1 MRALALTSYRRVF
14 MACELNINPGG
25 RLALAP
31 CAELSRPTAFR
42 QDMRGDRFKTFG
54 NMLKCHYFES
64 AACIQGSGVLLT
76 RFDKAPSMH
85 HILIFLFGLLPMI
98 AVAVDFDERTQ
109 RLPLGRVMAL
119 LEDPSRSATI
129 EEVVALDAA
138 GKFVQSTED
147 VVNAGY
153 SRSAFWLR
161 VDLNYRAD
169 SATER
174 GRRWLELAYPPL
186 DHLDLYLP
194 DGPGTYRLAQR
205 SGDALPF
212 HDRQIR
218 QRNHLFELELAPNQP
233 QRIYLRLESQGS
245 IQIPLTLWAPVAYLE
260 EQSGHVYVLAIIY
273 GVLLVMLVYNLFIY
287 LSVRDR
293 SYLYYIL
300 YIASFGLY
308 QVSVNGLGVQ
318 YLWPN
323 WPWWANASTPF
334 LIGAAGLF
342 GCQFARSFLHTSEH
356 SPWIDHTL
364 MLLMALGVLTMILSL
379 FASYALALRM
389 ATFLAL
395 WFILVIF
402 VAGIVAWHRGMRV
415 ARYFLIAW
423 SAFLIGG
430 QINTL
435 MVLGYLPHM
444 FLTMYAGQI
453 GSALE
458 VALLSLA
465 LADRINMMK
474 EERARVLEE
483 TGRKL
488 AEMNRELTESNRLK
502 DQFLANVTHEL
513 RTPMHGVLGS
523 LELMRTLE
531 LNGELDQY
539 QRIATG
545 SAREMMQLVNDIL
558 ALTELQAGRLQLHD
572 EPFEL
577 RVMADE
583 LARIYGPRAAVR
595 GLELHVHLA
604 EHLPAHCVADVSK
617 LKQSLGYLLDNA
629 IKFTP
634 QGQVTLALNG
644 RDDDQSRF
652 VLEVEVIDTGIG
664 FEEPADDSLYQHFRQ
679 LNGSMTR
686 QHGGLGIGLSLCRQL
701 VELQGGEISYWSE
714 LGSGSRFMVR
724 LPLRLG

>member
-1 MRALALTSYRRVF
+1 
-14 MACELNINPGG
+14 MACELNINPAG

-31 CAELSRPTAFR
+31 CAELSRLTTLL
-42 QDMRGDRFKTFG
+42 QDRFLG
-54 NMLKCHYFES
+54 RIHGARNMLKCHYFES
-64 AACIQGSGVLLT
+64 AACIQGSGVPLT
-76 RFDKAPSMH
+76 WFDKVLSMH

-98 AVAVDFDERTQ
+98 SSAVDFDERTQ
-109 RLPLGRVMAL
+109 RLPLGQVMAVW
-119 LEDPSRSATI
+119 EDPSRSATI
-129 EEVVALDAA
+129 EDVVALDAA
-138 GKFVQSTED
+138 GRFVKGQDEIL
-147 VVNAGY
+147 NAGY

-161 VDLNYRAD
+161 IDLNYRAE
-169 SATER
+169 SAAGLSR
-174 GRRWLELAYPPL
+174 WWLELAYPPL
-186 DHLDLYLP
+186 DNLDLFLP
-194 DGPGTYRLAQR
+194 DGPDSYRLAQR

-212 HDRQIR
+212 QERQIK
-218 QRNHLFELELAPNQP
+218 QRNHLFELELAPGEP
-233 QRIYLRLESQGS
+233 QRIYLRLESEGS

-260 EQSGHVYVLAIIY
+260 EQSGHIYVLAIIY
-273 GVLLVMLVYNLFIY
+273 GVLLVMLFYNLFIY

-356 SPWIDHTL
+356 SLWIDRTL
-364 MLLMALGVLTMILSL
+364 MLLMALGALTMILSL
-379 FASYALALRM
+379 TASYALALRV
-389 ATFLAL
+389 ATFFAL

-402 VAGIVAWHRGMRV
+402 AAGIVAWWRGMRV

-465 LADRINMMK
+465 LADRINTMK
-474 EERARVLEE
+474 EERARVLAE

-488 AEMNRELTESNRLK
+488 AEMNRELAESNRLK

-523 LELMRTLE
+523 LELMRTLD
-531 LNGELDQY
+531 LSGELDQY

-577 RVMADE
+577 REMASE
-583 LARIYGPRAAVR
+583 LARVYGPRAAVR
-595 GLELHVHLA
+595 GLEFQVHLA
-604 EHLPAHCVADVSK
+604 DHLPAYVVADASK

-634 QGQVTLALNG
+634 QGQVTLALSG
-644 RDDDQSRF
+644 HDDAQSRF
-652 VLEVEVIDTGIG
+652 VLEAEVIDTGIG
-664 FEEPADDSLYQHFRQ
+664 FEGPTDDSMYQHFRQ

-686 QHGGLGIGLSLCRQL
+686 QYGGLGIGLSLCRQL
-701 VELQGGEISYWSE
+701 VDLQGGEISYHSE

-724 LPLRLG
+724 LPLKLN

>member
-1 MRALALTSYRRVF
+1 
-14 MACELNINPGG
+14 
-25 RLALAP
+25 
-31 CAELSRPTAFR
+31 
-42 QDMRGDRFKTFG
+42 
-54 NMLKCHYFES
+54 
-64 AACIQGSGVLLT
+64 
-76 RFDKAPSMH
+76 MH
-85 HILIFLFGLLPMI
+85 HIFLLLLALLPAMSG
-98 AVAVDFDERTQ
+98 AVELNSNTQ
-109 RLPLGRVMAL
+109 RLPLGQVMAV
-119 LEDPSRSATI
+119 LEDPSREATI
-129 EEVVALDAA
+129 AEVVALDAA
-138 GKFVQSTED
+138 GRFVESDED
-147 VVNAGY
+147 VLNAGY

-161 VDLNYRAD
+161 IDLNYRAEPP
-169 SATER
+169 AER
-174 GRRWLELAYPPL
+174 SRWWLELAYPPL

-194 DGPGTYRLAQR
+194 DGRGGYRLAQQ

-212 HDRQIR
+212 HERQIR
-218 QRNHLFELELAPNQP
+218 QRNHLFDLQLAPNQP

-245 IQIPLTLWAPVAYLE
+245 IQIPLTLWSPVAYLE
-260 EQSGHVYVLAIIY
+260 EQSGHIYVLAIIY
-273 GVLLVMLVYNLFIY
+273 GVLLVMLFYNLFIY

-323 WPWWANASTPF
+323 WAWWANASTPF

-356 SPWIDHTL
+356 SPWIDRAL
-364 MLLMALGVLTMILSL
+364 MLLMGLGAVTMIVSL
-379 FASYALALRM
+379 TSSYALALRM

-402 VAGIVAWHRGMRV
+402 VAAIVAWHRGMRV

-435 MVLGYLPHM
+435 MVLGYLPHN
-444 FLTMYAGQI
+444 FITMYAGQI

-474 EERARVLEE
+474 EERAQVLMD

-488 AEMNRELTESNRLK
+488 EAMNRELAESNRLK

-513 RTPMHGVLGS
+513 RTPMHGVIGS

-531 LNGELDQY
+531 LSGELEQY
-539 QRIATG
+539 QRIASG
-545 SAREMMQLVNDIL
+545 SARDMMQLVNDIL
-558 ALTELQAGRLQLHD
+558 ALTELQAGK
-572 EPFEL
+572 L
-577 RVMADE
+577 RVRNAPFSLRLLADE
-583 LARIYGPRAAVR
+583 LYAEFGARAATR
-595 GLELHVHLA
+595 GLSFDLELDGQQPEILVGDA
-604 EHLPAHCVADVSK
+604 GK

-629 IKFTP
+629 IKFTLR
-634 QGQVTLALNG
+634 GGVTLSVNG
-644 RDDDQSRF
+644 YETAPGYMLD
-652 VLEVEVIDTGIG
+652 VTVIDTGVG
-664 FEEPADDSLYQHFRQ
+664 FDAPVDDSLFEYFRQ
-679 LNGSMTR
+679 LDGSMTR
-686 QHGGLGIGLSLCRQL
+686 QYGGLGIGLSLCKQL
-701 VELQGGEISYWSE
+701 VELQGGTVSCQSE
-714 LGSGSRFMVR
+714 PGRGSRFQVL
-724 LPLRLG
+724 LPVELT

>member
-1 MRALALTSYRRVF
+1 
-14 MACELNINPGG
+14 
-25 RLALAP
+25 
-31 CAELSRPTAFR
+31 
-42 QDMRGDRFKTFG
+42 
-54 NMLKCHYFES
+54 
-64 AACIQGSGVLLT
+64 
-76 RFDKAPSMH
+76 MH
-85 HILIFLFGLLPMI
+85 NILIFLFGLLPMI
-98 AVAVDFDERTQ
+98 ASAVDFDLQTQ
-109 RLPLGRVMAL
+109 RLPLGRLMAVM
-119 LEDPSRSATI
+119 EDPSRAVTI
-129 EEVVALDAA
+129 DEVVALDAA
-138 GKFVQSTED
+138 GRFVESHQD
-147 VVNAGY
+147 VLNAGY

-161 VDLNYRAD
+161 IDLNYRAE
-169 SATER
+169 AQAEL
-174 GRRWLELAYPPL
+174 RRWWLELAYPPL

-194 DGPGTYRLAQR
+194 DGVGGYRLAQR

-212 HDRQIR
+212 HERQIQ
-218 QRNHLFELELAPNQP
+218 QRNHLFELDLPSNQP
-233 QRIYLRLESQGS
+233 QRIYLRLESEGS
-245 IQIPLTLWAPVAYLE
+245 IQVPLTLWAPVAYLE
-260 EQSGHVYVLAIIY
+260 DQSGHIYVLAIIY
-273 GVLLVMLVYNLFIY
+273 GVLLVMLFYNLFIY

-293 SYLYYIL
+293 SYLFYIL
-300 YIASFGLY
+300 YIGSFGLY

-342 GCQFARSFLHTSEH
+342 GCQFARSFLHTREH
-356 SPWIDHTL
+356 SPWIDRAL
-364 MLLMALGVLTMILSL
+364 MLLMALGVLTMV
-379 FASYALALRM
+379 LALVANYAVALRT
-389 ATFLAL
+389 ATLLAL
-395 WFILVIF
+395 SFTLVIF
-402 VAGIVAWHRGMRV
+402 VAGVVAWRRGMRV

-474 EERARVLEE
+474 EDRARLLEE

-488 AEMNRELTESNRLK
+488 EDMNRELAESNRLK

-531 LNGELDQY
+531 LNGELAQY

-558 ALTELQAGRLQLHD
+558 ALTELQAGRLKLHN
-572 EPFEL
+572 EAFEL
-577 RVMADE
+577 REMADE
-583 LARIYGPRAAVR
+583 LAQIYGPRAASR
-595 GLELHVHLA
+595 GLAFHLELA
-604 EHLPAHCVADVSK
+604 AHLPEYVIADAPK

-634 QGQVTLALNG
+634 QGQVTLVLSG
-644 RDDDQSRF
+644 HDDAKSRYI
-652 VLEVEVIDTGIG
+652 LEAEVIDTGIG
-664 FEEPADDSLYQHFRQ
+664 FEAFAEDSLFQHFRQ

-686 QHGGLGIGLSLCRQL
+686 QYGGLGIGLSLCRQL
-701 VELQGGEISYWSE
+701 VELQGGEISYRSE
-714 LGSGSRFMVR
+714 LGAGSRFRVR
-724 LPLRLG
+724 MPLLLG

>member
-1 MRALALTSYRRVF
+1 
-14 MACELNINPGG
+14 
-25 RLALAP
+25 
-31 CAELSRPTAFR
+31 
-42 QDMRGDRFKTFG
+42 
-54 NMLKCHYFES
+54 
-64 AACIQGSGVLLT
+64 
-76 RFDKAPSMH
+76 MH
-85 HILIFLFGLLPMI
+85 NVLIFLFGLLPMI
-98 AVAVDFDERTQ
+98 ANAVDFDLQTQ
-109 RLPLGRVMAL
+109 RLPLGRLMAVM
-119 LEDPSRSATI
+119 EDPGRDVTI
-129 EEVVALDAA
+129 DEVVSLDAA
-138 GKFVQSTED
+138 GRFVESKED
-147 VVNAGY
+147 VLNAGY

-161 VDLNYRAD
+161 IDLNYRAE
-169 SATER
+169 STTER
-174 GRRWLELAYPPL
+174 RRWWLELAYPPL
-186 DHLDLYLP
+186 DHVDLYLP
-194 DGPGTYRLAQR
+194 DGLGSYHLAQR

-212 HDRQIR
+212 HERQIK
-218 QRNHLFELELAPNQP
+218 QRNHLFELDLPSNQP
-233 QRIYLRLESQGS
+233 QRIYLRLESEGS
-245 IQIPLTLWAPVAYLE
+245 IQVPLTLWAPVAYLE
-260 EQSGHVYVLAIIY
+260 DQSGHIYVLAIIY
-273 GVLLVMLVYNLFIY
+273 GVLLVMLFYNLFIY

-293 SYLYYIL
+293 SYLFYIL
-300 YIASFGLY
+300 YIGSFGLY
-308 QVSVNGLGVQ
+308 QVSVNGLGVE

-342 GCQFARSFLHTSEH
+342 GCQFARSFLHTREH
-356 SPWIDHTL
+356 SPWIDRAL
-364 MLLMALGVLTMILSL
+364 MLLMALGVLTMVLALI
-379 FASYALALRM
+379 AGYALALRV
-389 ATFLAL
+389 ATLLAL
-395 WFILVIF
+395 SFTLIIFI
-402 VAGIVAWHRGMRV
+402 AGVVAWRRGMRV

-435 MVLGYLPHM
+435 MVLGYLPHL

-474 EERARVLEE
+474 EDRARLLEE

-488 AEMNRELTESNRLK
+488 EDMNRELAESNRLK

-531 LNGELDQY
+531 LNGELAQY

-558 ALTELQAGRLQLHD
+558 ALAELQAGRLKLHND
-572 EPFEL
+572 SFEL
-577 RVMADE
+577 REMADE
-583 LARIYGPRAAVR
+583 LAQIYAPRAAVR
-595 GLELHVHLA
+595 GLEFQIQLA
-604 EHLPAHCVADVSK
+604 PHLPEYVIADAPK

-634 QGQVTLALNG
+634 QGQVTLALSG
-644 RDDDQSRF
+644 YDDAESRYI
-652 VLEVEVIDTGIG
+652 LEAEVIDTGIG
-664 FEEPADDSLYQHFRQ
+664 FEASAEESLFQHFRQ

-701 VELQGGEISYWSE
+701 VELLGGEISYRSE
-714 LGSGSRFMVR
+714 VGAGSRFRVR
-724 LPLRLG
+724 MPLLLG

>member
-1 MRALALTSYRRVF
+1 
-14 MACELNINPGG
+14 
-25 RLALAP
+25 
-31 CAELSRPTAFR
+31 
-42 QDMRGDRFKTFG
+42 
-54 NMLKCHYFES
+54 
-64 AACIQGSGVLLT
+64 
-76 RFDKAPSMH
+76 MH
-85 HILIFLFGLLPMI
+85 HILVFLFGLLPMI
-98 AVAVDFDERTQ
+98 ASAVDFDEHTQ
-109 RLPLGRVMAL
+109 RLPLGQIMAV
-119 LEDPSRSATI
+119 LEDPDRNATI
-129 EEVVALDAA
+129 EEVIALDAA
-138 GKFVQSTED
+138 GKFVKSQEQ
-147 VVNAGY
+147 VLNAGY

-169 SATER
+169 LPAEHSR
-174 GRRWLELAYPPL
+174 WWLELAYPPL
-186 DHLDLYLP
+186 DYLDLYLP
-194 DGPGTYRLAQR
+194 DEDGSYNLAQR

-212 HDRQIR
+212 HERQIK
-218 QRNHLFELELAPNQP
+218 QRNHLFELKLAPNQP
-233 QRIYLRLESQGS
+233 KRIYLRLESQGS

-260 EQSGHVYVLAIIY
+260 EQSGHIYVLAIIY
-273 GVLLVMLVYNLFIY
+273 GVLLVMLFYNLFIY

-293 SYLYYIL
+293 SYLFYIL

-342 GCQFARSFLHTSEH
+342 GCQFARSFLHTSDH
-356 SPWIDHTL
+356 SPWIDRAL
-364 MLLMALGVLTMILSL
+364 LLLMALGALTMFLSL
-379 FASYALALRM
+379 AASYALALRM
-389 ATFLAL
+389 ATMLAL

-488 AEMNRELTESNRLK
+488 EEMNRELAESNRLK

-531 LNGELDQY
+531 LSGEMDQY

-558 ALTELQAGRLQLHD
+558 ALTELQAGRLQLHNESFD
-572 EPFEL
+572 V
-577 RVMADE
+577 RAVADE
-583 LARIYGPRAAVR
+583 LARTYGPRAAVR
-595 GLELHVHLA
+595 GLEFQVHIA
-604 EHLPAHCVADVSK
+604 DHLPERLIGDATK
-617 LKQSLGYLLDNA
+617 LQQSLGYLLDNG

-634 QGQVTLALNG
+634 QGQVTLALSG
-644 RDDDQSRF
+644 PDEAGSRF
-652 VLEVEVIDTGIG
+652 VLEAEVIDTGIG
-664 FEEPADDSLYQHFRQ
+664 FETPADDSLYQHFRQ

-686 QHGGLGIGLSLCRQL
+686 QYGGLGIGLSLCRQL
-701 VELQGGEISYWSE
+701 VELQGGEISYRSE
-714 LGSGSRFMVR
+714 VGSGSRFMVR
-724 LPLRLG
+724 LPLRLV

>member
-1 MRALALTSYRRVF
+1 M
-14 MACELNINPGG
+14 
-25 RLALAP
+25 
-31 CAELSRPTAFR
+31 
-42 QDMRGDRFKTFG
+42 
-54 NMLKCHYFES
+54 HY
-64 AACIQGSGVLLT
+64 IVL
-76 RFDKAPSMH
+76 
-85 HILIFLFGLLPMI
+85 FLFGLFPI
-98 AVAVDFDERTQ
+98 IVNAVEFNEHTQ
-109 RLPLGRVMAL
+109 RLPLGRVMAV
-119 LEDPSRSATI
+119 LEDPSRSAAI
-129 EEVVALDAA
+129 EDVIALDAA
-138 GKFVQSTED
+138 GSFVASQDE
-147 VVNAGY
+147 VLNAGY

-161 VDLNYRAD
+161 IDLNYRAEPAAGN
-169 SATER
+169 SR
-174 GRRWLELAYPPL
+174 WWLELAYPPL
-186 DHLDLYLP
+186 DHLDLYLG
-194 DGPGTYRLAQR
+194 DATGAYRLAQR

-212 HDRQIR
+212 SERQIH
-218 QRNHLFELELAPNQP
+218 QRNHLFKLELTPNLP

-245 IQIPLTLWAPVAYLE
+245 IQIPLTLWSPVAYLE
-260 EQSGHVYVLAIIY
+260 EQSGHIYVLAIIY
-273 GVLLVMLVYNLFIY
+273 GVLLVMLFYNLFIY

-356 SPWIDHTL
+356 SPWIDRAL
-364 MLLMALGVLTMILSL
+364 MLLMALGALTMVLSL
-379 FASYALALRM
+379 TASYALALRT

-402 VAGIVAWHRGMRV
+402 VAGVVAWRRGMRV
-415 ARYFLIAW
+415 ARYFLLAW

-430 QINTL
+430 LINTL

-444 FLTMYAGQI
+444 YLTMYAGQI

-488 AEMNRELTESNRLK
+488 EQMNRELAESNRLK

-513 RTPMHGVLGS
+513 RTPMHGILGS

-531 LNGELDQY
+531 LNEELAQY

-558 ALTELQAGRLQLHD
+558 ALTELQAGRLQPHD
-572 EPFEL
+572 EPFML
-577 RVMADE
+577 REMVDE
-583 LARIYGPRAAVR
+583 LTRSYGSRAAVR
-595 GLELHVHLA
+595 GLEFHVDFA
-604 EHLPAHCVADVSK
+604 ENLPKQVIADASK

-629 IKFTP
+629 IKFTT
-634 QGQVTLALNG
+634 QGQVTLVLCG
-644 RDDDQSRF
+644 YDEGQSRF
-652 VLEVEVIDTGIG
+652 VLEAEVIDTGIG
-664 FEEPADDSLYQHFRQ
+664 IERPADDSLYQHFRQ

-686 QHGGLGIGLSLCRQL
+686 PYGGLGIGLSLCRQL
-701 VELQGGEISYWSE
+701 VELQGGEISYRSE

-724 LPLRLG
+724 LPLRLS

>member
-1 MRALALTSYRRVF
+1 MR
-14 MACELNINPGG
+14 
-25 RLALAP
+25 
-31 CAELSRPTAFR
+31 
-42 QDMRGDRFKTFG
+42 
-54 NMLKCHYFES
+54 
-64 AACIQGSGVLLT
+64 
-76 RFDKAPSMH
+76 
-85 HILIFLFGLLPMI
+85 HILLFLIALLP
-98 AVAVDFDERTQ
+98 AVVSAVDFDSRTQ
-109 RLPLGRVMAL
+109 RLPLGQLMAV
-119 LEDPSRSATI
+119 LEDPTRKAGI
-129 EEVVALDAA
+129 EDVVVRDAA
-138 GKFVQSTED
+138 GEFEKSQHEVL
-147 VVNAGY
+147 NAGY

-161 VDLNYRAD
+161 IDLNPVAG
-169 SATER
+169 ATPAQQR
-174 GRRWLELAYPPL
+174 WWLELAYPPL

-194 DGPGTYRLAQR
+194 DGQGGYRLAQR

-212 HDRQIR
+212 DERPIKH
-218 QRNHLFELELAPNQP
+218 RNHLFELELPANQS
-233 QRIYLRLESQGS
+233 QRIYLRLESEGS
-245 IQIPLTLWAPVAYLE
+245 IQVPLTLWSPVAYLE
-260 EQSGHVYVLAIIY
+260 DQSGHIYVLAMIY
-273 GVLLVMLVYNLFIY
+273 GVLLAMMFYNLFIY

-300 YIASFGLY
+300 YIGSFGLY

-342 GCQFARSFLHTSEH
+342 GCQFARGFLHTRENSV
-356 SPWIDHTL
+356 WIDRLLIAL
-364 MLLMALGVLTMILSL
+364 MGLGVLTMIVSL
-379 FASYALALRM
+379 TSSYALALRM

-395 WFILVIF
+395 WFILVVFI
-402 VAGIVAWHRGMRV
+402 AGVVAWRRGMRV

-430 QINTL
+430 QVNTL

-474 EERARVLEE
+474 EERAQVLEE

-488 AEMNRELTESNRLK
+488 EEMNRELAENNRLK

-523 LELMRTLE
+523 LDLMRTVE
-531 LNGELDQY
+531 LSGELDQY

-545 SAREMMQLVNDIL
+545 SAKDMMRLVNDIL
-558 ALTELQAGRLQLHD
+558 ALVELQAGKIRVRN
-572 EPFEL
+572 EPFGL
-577 RVMADE
+577 RMLIDE
-583 LARIYGPRAAVR
+583 LYTLYGARAATR
-595 GLELHVHLA
+595 GLSFDLELDGR
-604 EHLPAHCVADVSK
+604 LPEVLLGDRGK
-617 LKQSLGYLLDNA
+617 LKQSLCYLLDNA

-634 QGQVTLALNG
+634 HGGITLAVRG
-644 RDDDQSRF
+644 E
-652 VLEVEVIDTGIG
+652 EVRPSGYMLDVTVIDTGVG
-664 FEEPADDSLYQHFRQ
+664 FECPGDDSLYQYFRQ
-679 LNGSMTR
+679 LDGSMTR

-701 VELQGGEISYWSE
+701 VDLQGGTIAYHSE
-714 LGSGSRFMVR
+714 PGRGSRFQVR
-724 LPLRLG
+724 LPLELA

>member
-1 MRALALTSYRRVF
+1 
-14 MACELNINPGG
+14 
-25 RLALAP
+25 
-31 CAELSRPTAFR
+31 
-42 QDMRGDRFKTFG
+42 
-54 NMLKCHYFES
+54 
-64 AACIQGSGVLLT
+64 
-76 RFDKAPSMH
+76 MH

-98 AVAVDFDERTQ
+98 ASAVDFDERTQ
-109 RLPLGRVMAL
+109 RLPLGQVMAVW
-119 LEDPSRSATI
+119 EDPSRSATI
-129 EEVVALDAA
+129 EDVVALDAA
-138 GKFVQSTED
+138 GGFVKGQAEIL
-147 VVNAGY
+147 NAGY

-161 VDLNYRAD
+161 IDLNYRAE
-169 SATER
+169 SAAGLSR
-174 GRRWLELAYPPL
+174 WWLELAYPPL
-186 DHLDLYLP
+186 DSLDLFLP
-194 DGPGTYRLAQR
+194 DGPDSYRLAQR

-212 HDRQIR
+212 QERQIK
-218 QRNHLFELELAPNQP
+218 QRNHLFELELAAGEP

-260 EQSGHVYVLAIIY
+260 EQSGHIYVLAIIY
-273 GVLLVMLVYNLFIY
+273 GVLLVMLFYNLFIY

-293 SYLYYIL
+293 SYLYYIF

-356 SPWIDHTL
+356 SPWIDRTL
-364 MLLMALGVLTMILSL
+364 MLLMALGALTMILSL
-379 FASYALALRM
+379 TASYALALRV

-402 VAGIVAWHRGMRV
+402 AAGIVAWRRGMRV

-430 QINTL
+430 LINTL

-483 TGRKL
+483 TGSKL
-488 AEMNRELTESNRLK
+488 EEMNRELAESNRLK

-523 LELMRTLE
+523 LELMRTLA
-531 LNGELDQY
+531 LDGELDHY

-545 SAREMMQLVNDIL
+545 SAREMMHLVNDIL
-558 ALTELQAGRLQLHD
+558 ALTELQAGRLQLHN

-577 RVMADE
+577 REMADE
-583 LARIYGPRAAVR
+583 LARVYGSRAAVR
-595 GLELHVHLA
+595 GLEFQVQLA
-604 EHLPAHCVADVSK
+604 EHLPVHCVADASK

-634 QGQVTLALNG
+634 QGQVTLVLSG
-644 RDDDQSRF
+644 HDDAQSRF
-652 VLEVEVIDTGIG
+652 VLEAEVIDTGIG
-664 FEEPADDSLYQHFRQ
+664 FEGPTDDSMYQHFRQ

-686 QHGGLGIGLSLCRQL
+686 QYGGLGIGLSLCRQL
-701 VELQGGEISYWSE
+701 VDLQGGEISYRSE

-724 LPLRLG
+724 LPLRLN

>member
-1 MRALALTSYRRVF
+1 
-14 MACELNINPGG
+14 
-25 RLALAP
+25 
-31 CAELSRPTAFR
+31 
-42 QDMRGDRFKTFG
+42 
-54 NMLKCHYFES
+54 
-64 AACIQGSGVLLT
+64 
-76 RFDKAPSMH
+76 MH

-98 AVAVDFDERTQ
+98 ASAVDFDERTQ
-109 RLPLGRVMAL
+109 RLPLGQVMAVW
-119 LEDPSRSATI
+119 EDPSRSATI
-129 EEVVALDAA
+129 EDVVALDAA
-138 GKFVQSTED
+138 GGFVKGQAEIL
-147 VVNAGY
+147 NAGY

-161 VDLNYRAD
+161 IDLNYRAE
-169 SATER
+169 SAAGLSR
-174 GRRWLELAYPPL
+174 WWLELAYPPL
-186 DHLDLYLP
+186 DSLDLFLP
-194 DGPGTYRLAQR
+194 DGPDSYRLAQR

-212 HDRQIR
+212 QERQIK
-218 QRNHLFELELAPNQP
+218 QRNHLFELELAAGEP

-260 EQSGHVYVLAIIY
+260 EQSGHIYVLAIIY
-273 GVLLVMLVYNLFIY
+273 GVLLVMLFYNLFIY

-293 SYLYYIL
+293 SYLYYIF

-356 SPWIDHTL
+356 SPWIDRTL
-364 MLLMALGVLTMILSL
+364 MLLMALGALTMILSL
-379 FASYALALRM
+379 TASYALALRV

-402 VAGIVAWHRGMRV
+402 AAGIVAWRRGMRV

-430 QINTL
+430 LINTL

-483 TGRKL
+483 TGSKL
-488 AEMNRELTESNRLK
+488 EEMNRELAESNRLK

-523 LELMRTLE
+523 LELMRTLA
-531 LNGELDQY
+531 LDGELDHY

-545 SAREMMQLVNDIL
+545 SAREMMHLVNDIL
-558 ALTELQAGRLQLHD
+558 ALTELQAGRLQLHN

-577 RVMADE
+577 REMADE
-583 LARIYGPRAAVR
+583 LARVYGSRAAVR
-595 GLELHVHLA
+595 GLEFQVQLA
-604 EHLPAHCVADVSK
+604 EHLPVHCVADASK

-634 QGQVTLALNG
+634 QGQVTLVLSG
-644 RDDDQSRF
+644 HDDAQSRF
-652 VLEVEVIDTGIG
+652 VLEAEVIDTGIG
-664 FEEPADDSLYQHFRQ
+664 FEGPTDDSMYQHFRQ

-686 QHGGLGIGLSLCRQL
+686 QYGGLGIGLSLCRQL
-701 VELQGGEISYWSE
+701 VDLQGGEISYHSE

-724 LPLRLG
+724 LPLRLN

>member
-1 MRALALTSYRRVF
+1 M
-14 MACELNINPGG
+14 
-25 RLALAP
+25 
-31 CAELSRPTAFR
+31 
-42 QDMRGDRFKTFG
+42 
-54 NMLKCHYFES
+54 HY
-64 AACIQGSGVLLT
+64 
-76 RFDKAPSMH
+76 
-85 HILIFLFGLLPMI
+85 ILILLFGLLPMM
-98 AVAVDFDERTQ
+98 ASAVDFDINTQ
-109 RLPLGRVMAL
+109 RIPLGRLMAVF
-119 LEDPSRSATI
+119 EDPSRNATI

-138 GKFVQSTED
+138 GRFAESHVD
-147 VVNAGY
+147 VLNAGY

-161 VDLNYRAD
+161 VDLEYRAETP
-169 SATER
+169 SER
-174 GRRWLELAYPPL
+174 RRWWLELAYPPL
-186 DHLDLYLP
+186 DQLDLYLP
-194 DGPGTYRLAQR
+194 DGLGGYQLAQR

-212 HDRQIR
+212 HDRPIK
-218 QRNHLFELELAPNQP
+218 QRNHLFELDLQANQP
-233 QRIYLRLESQGS
+233 LRVYLRLESEGS
-245 IQIPLTLWAPVAYLE
+245 IQVPLTLWAPVAYLE

-273 GVLLVMLVYNLFIY
+273 GVLLVMLFYNLFIY

-356 SPWIDHTL
+356 SPWIDRTL
-364 MLLMALGVLTMILSL
+364 MLLMALGGLTMILAVV
-379 FASYALALRM
+379 ASYAIALRM

-402 VAGIVAWHRGMRV
+402 VAAIAAWRRGMRV

-465 LADRINMMK
+465 LADRINIMK

-488 AEMNRELTESNRLK
+488 EEMNRELAESNRLK

-531 LNGELDQY
+531 LKGELAQY
-539 QRIATG
+539 EHIATE

-558 ALTELQAGRLQLHD
+558 ALTELQAGRLKLHD
-572 EPFEL
+572 EAFEL
-577 RVMADE
+577 RRLVDE
-583 LARIYGPRAAVR
+583 LARTYGARAAVR
-595 GLELHVHLA
+595 GLEFRVDMGDQ
-604 EHLPAHCVADVSK
+604 LPECFIADAPK

-634 QGQVTLALNG
+634 QGQVTLVLG
-644 RDDDQSRF
+644 GHHDSQSRF
-652 VLEVEVIDTGIG
+652 MLEAEVIDTGIG
-664 FEEPADDSLYQHFRQ
+664 FQAPDDDSLYQYFRQ

-686 QHGGLGIGLSLCRQL
+686 QYGGLGIGLSLCRQL
-701 VELQGGEISYWSE
+701 VELQGGEISYRSE
-714 LGSGSRFMVR
+714 LGTGSRFMVR
-724 LPLRLG
+724 LPLRLS